1 MNVIPAIDVK
11 SGKCVQLVGGKPGT
25 EKVQIDDVMAV
36 ARRWE
41 NEGAELIHMIDVDSA
56 LGTGNNERLIEMVVA
71 AISIPVQVG
80 GGIRTEEQIQRLF
93 DIGCERIIVGTRA
106 IQDRP
111 FIQRMAS
118 EYPDA
123 MVVAIDSVANEVLI
137 RGWQE
142 SSGKDLIAVAKDL
155 ESLPIFGFLYTNIE
169 VEGRLQ
175 GIDPIPIQAL
185 VNEIRKPLMVSG
197 GVTTL
202 GDLDT
207 LQRMG
212 VHSAIVGM
220 AIYTGKIDFKKAA
233 RMFR

>member
-41 NEGAELIHMIDVDSA
+41 NEGAELIHMIDIDSA

-155 ESLPIFGFLYTNIE
+155 ESLPIFGFLYTNVE